1 MSDIH
6 PWRGEVAGILIKYD
20 GSVSLNYPGLCF
32 ESKFIADEKKTILWL
47 VDSE

>member
-1 MSDIH
+1 MNNIH

-32 ESKFIADEKKTILWL
+32 ESKFIADEKNNS
-47 VDSE
+47 VVG